1 MKHFNRLFVFLLL
14 AGTCAT
20 RAENI
25 TVTTT
30 ISVNNFYAQHNLVQ
44 LNLPVST
51 PMDSGWC
58 VSQSDTTRKALVF
71 HAKNKDYINISKL
84 ERGYHLFF
92 AQVGDTCFF
101 QCLFKRDT
109 ALTKDLDIVTEDA
122 IVVAPHK
129 LLFSIREA
137 GKAEAPHVDSLWIVN
152 KDYHCTYASMCMRTH
167 VQSGDTIDLYPLLGQ
182 SENEFQCVA
191 WINGVDYWS
200 NSFYYEGECDAYKN
214 IIVQLTNINP
224 HHLILNIKD
233 GGEPVE
239 ADSLWITST
248 HGSATLETIV
258 SPTDGDTIDLSPM
271 VGMPERNYLAWLR
284 FGDCVKVYSF
294 RFNGKEFDYCL
305 EAGIWWVHIE
315 TDYNAHVMQYYL
327 RDYNN
332 QDMYDVPV
340 DSVWVMTNNL
350 NEASEYV
357 CSLHALP
364 GEDIHMQQFEKG
376 YYELFVQIGECIVSM
391 PFHTSSNRENG
402 IEDVQIK
409 DIAPS
414 ATKILRNGRIYILRY
429 DKTYTITGQETL
441 L

>member
-1 MKHFNRLFVFLLL
+1 MKHFNRLFIFLLL

-30 ISVNNFYAQHNLVQ
+30 ITVNNFYAQNNLVQ
-44 LNLPVST
+44 LNLPGSSQ
-51 PMDSGWC
+51 MDSGWL

-101 QCLFKRDT
+101 QRLYKRNT

-152 KDYHCTYASMCMRTH
+152 KDYHCTDASMCMRTH
-167 VQSGDTIDLYPLLGQ
+167 AQSGDTIDLYPLLGQ

-224 HHLILNIKD
+224 HHLILNMTD

-284 FGDCVKVYSF
+284 FGECVKVYAF
-294 RFNGKEFDYCL
+294 DFNGLDYDYCL
-305 EAGIWWVHIE
+305 EAGVWWVHLE
-315 TDYNAHVMQYYL
+315 TDNSAHVLRYYL
-327 RDYNN
+327 RDYDN
-332 QDMYDVPV
+332 QDIQGMQV
-340 DSVWVMTNNL
+340 DSAWISTW
-350 NEASEYV
+350 EIDETPEYV
-357 CSLHALP
+357 CAVDAQP
-364 GEDIHMQQFEKG
+364 GEAINILPLENGFYK
-376 YYELFVQIGECIVSM
+376 LSVQVGECIVSM
-391 PFHTSSNRENG
+391 PFQAHKGSWED
-402 IEDVQIK
+402 IEEVQDEK
-409 DIAPS
+409 QPS
-414 ATKILRNGRIYILRY
+414 AVKVLREGEIVIVRGS
-429 DKTYTITGQETL
+429 KTYTLTGQETQL
-441 L
+441 